1 MTSSASVP
9 LDGVRVLDLSSGIA
23 GPYATKLLVDAGADV
38 VKIESSGGD
47 PLRRWVA
54 SRAQLAFGRDGPLFE
69 FLNASKRSVV
79 LDLEDAADQS
89 RLRELATGADLVF
102 ESLAPGHLD
111 SLGLGLDALGRD
123 NPRLSLVSITPWGA
137 TGPFATRPSTEF
149 TLQAATGSISHRGLR
164 DRPPVAAGG
173 RIGEWAA
180 GTFAALGAL
189 SAWLAARTTGSGQH
203 VDVSTFE
210 SMLLSLTIYHDLNGQ
225 WFEGPLPRA
234 IEIPSIERAKD
245 GWVGFCTITS
255 QQWKDFCVMLGRPD
269 VGEDDRYLDGRLR
282 MEHLGFMKE
291 MIEEWTRERT
301 VDEIVEMASLMRIP
315 VAPVGNGPTLLEMD
329 HLVERG
335 AFVENPSGFTQPRVP
350 YRIGDRE
357 PRAPRAAPGLGE
369 HTDEVLC
376 EGRVAPSAEPADGAP
391 ALPLD
396 GLRVVDLTCF
406 WAGPIATAYLADLG
420 ADVVKVESI
429 QRPDLMRFAGAV
441 PGPELWEW
449 SPVFAGANPGKRDV
463 TLNLD
468 SDAGMALLKRLI
480 AGADVVIEN
489 FSARVLD
496 NFGLGWETIRA
507 LNPKTVLVRMPAFGL
522 DGPWRD
528 RTGFAMT
535 IEQASGLAW
544 MTGYED
550 LPLVVRGACDPI
562 GGMHAV
568 LALLLALEERERSGE
583 GSLVEVPLLETALN
597 IGAEQV
603 VEYTATGRVLARDSN
618 RGPVSAPQ
626 GLYPCAEE
634 GEFVA
639 VAVPDEDAWCALR
652 EALGDPDWARDPEL
666 ASAEGRRAA
675 HDAIDERLSA
685 WTRGRR
691 RDDAAEIL
699 SSAGVPAEAV
709 INAHS
714 LMPNAQLE
722 HRGFF
727 QTMEHPVTGK
737 TRYPGFPM
745 GFSAFGA
752 GLHRSP
758 PPTLGQ
764 HNDEVLLELGLSE
777 EEIAQLREAKV
788 IGERPAF
795 M

>member
-1 MTSSASVP
+1 MTSSAPAP
-9 LDGVRVLDLSSGIA
+9 LDGLRVVDLSTGIA
-23 GPYATKLLVDAGADV
+23 GPYATKLFVDAGADV
-38 VKIESSGGD
+38 AKVESPGGD
-47 PLRRWVA
+47 PLRRWTA
-54 SRAQLAFGRDGPLFE
+54 SGAKLAFGRDGPLFE
-69 FLNASKRSVV
+69 YLNASKRSVV

-89 RLRELATGADLVF
+89 RLRELTTGADLVF
-102 ESLAPGHLD
+102 ESFAPGRLD

-173 RIGEWAA
+173 RLGEWAA
-180 GTFAALGAL
+180 GSFAALGAL
-189 SAWLAARTTGSGQH
+189 SAWLAARNTGAGQH

-210 SMLLSLTIYHDLNGQ
+210 SMLLSLTIYHDLNSQ

-255 QQWKDFCVMLGRPD
+255 QQWKDFCAMLGRPD
-269 VGEDDRYLDGRLR
+269 VGDDDRYLDGRLR
-282 MEHLGFMKE
+282 MEHIGSMKQ
-291 MIEEWTRERT
+291 MIEAWTRERT
-301 VDEIVEMASLMRIP
+301 VAEIVEMASLMRIP
-315 VAPVGNGPTLLEMD
+315 VAPVGNGRTLLEMD
-329 HLVERG
+329 HLVEREV
-335 AFVENPSGFTQPRVP
+335 FVENPSGFTQPRVP

-357 PRAPRAAPGLGE
+357 PPAPGAAPLLGE
-369 HTDEVLC
+369 HTKEVLS
-376 EGRVAPSAEPADGAP
+376 ERRIAPNGAPAAGAP

-449 SPVFAGANPGKRDV
+449 SPVFAGANPGKRDL

-468 SDAGMALLKRLI
+468 SEAGMGVLKRMI

-496 NFGLGWETIRA
+496 NFGLGWETIHA
-507 LNPKTVLVRMPAFGL
+507 LNPKAVLVRMPAFGL

-568 LALLLALEERERSGE
+568 FALLLALEERERSGE

-603 VEYTATGRVLARDSN
+603 VEYTATGHVLARDSN

-626 GLYPCAEE
+626 GLYPCAEA
-634 GEFVA
+634 GEYVA
-639 VAVPDEDAWCALR
+639 VAVPDDATWRALR
-652 EALGDPDWARDPEL
+652 EALGDPEWARDPDL
-666 ASAEGRRAA
+666 ASAEGRCAA
-675 HDAIDERLSA
+675 HDAIDERLSE
-685 WTRGRR
+685 WTRQRR
-691 RDDAAEIL
+691 RDDAAETL
-699 SSAGVPAEAV
+699 SCAGVPAEAI

-745 GFSAFGA
+745 GFSALGR
-752 GLHRSP
+752 GLHRWP

-777 EEIAQLREAKV
+777 HEIARLREEKV

>member
-1 MTSSASVP
+1 MTSSLSAP
-9 LDGVRVLDLSSGIA
+9 LGGVRVVDLSTGIA

-38 VKIESSGGD
+38 VKVEPPDGD
-47 PLRRWVA
+47 PMRRWVA
-54 SRAQLAFGRDGPLFE
+54 SRAKLAFGRDGPLFE

-102 ESLAPGHLD
+102 ESFAPGELESH
-111 SLGLGLDALGRD
+111 GLGLDVLGRD
-123 NPRLSLVSITPWGA
+123 NQRLSLVSITPWGS
-137 TGPFATRPSTEF
+137 TGPSATRPSTEF

-180 GTFAALGAL
+180 GTFAALGGL
-189 SAWLAARTTGSGQH
+189 SAWLSARNTGSGQH

-255 QQWKDFCVMLGRPD
+255 QQWQDFCVMLGRPD
-269 VGEDDRYLDGRLR
+269 VGEDERYLDGRLR
-282 MEHLGFMKE
+282 MEHIGFMKE

-315 VAPVGNGPTLLEMD
+315 VAPVGNGPTLLQMD
-329 HLVERG
+329 HLIERG
-335 AFVENPSGFTQPRVP
+335 VFLKNPAGFTQPRVP

-357 PRAPRAAPGLGE
+357 TPAPGAAPALGE
-369 HTDEVLC
+369 HTHEVLS
-376 EGRVAPSAEPADGAP
+376 ERRVAPSVERIDGVA

-396 GLRVVDLTCF
+396 GVRVVDLTCF

-468 SDAGMALLKRLI
+468 SEEGMGLLKRMI

-496 NFGLGWETIRA
+496 NFGLGWETIHS

-535 IEQASGLAW
+535 IEQASGMAW

-568 LALLLALEERERSGE
+568 IALLLALEEREQNGE

-618 RGPVSAPQ
+618 RGPLSAPQ

-634 GEFVA
+634 GEYVA
-639 VAVPDEDAWCALR
+639 IAVPDDDAWRALR
-652 EALGDPDWARDPEL
+652 EALGDPAWAREPAL
-666 ASAEGRRAA
+666 AGAAGRRAA
-675 HDAIDERLSA
+675 HDAIDEYLSA
-685 WTRGRR
+685 WTRGQR

-745 GFSAFGA
+745 GFSALGG

-777 EEIAQLREAKV
+777 EEIARLREAKV